1 VEKQRNRWLINAFLL
16 VCVTTFVGIA
26 LIPLL
31 GGLRPPAATVAP
43 DAAGLKP
50 EERLRLEDQ
59 AKGFA
64 AVLQREPDNQSAL
77 RSLIEVQ
84 GQLGK
89 AAEAIAPLEKLAKLN
104 PQETGY
110 AVLLAQLK
118 QQTGDRE
125 GAAKVYRE
133 VLAVNPGDLKAV
145 RGLVSLLLKQKRP
158 EAAIGLL
165 QDTIKQA
172 PKFNA
177 TKPNS
182 VDIPSINLILG
193 QVYFDQKRFDEAI
206 AVYEGIQ
213 KLDPQDFRPVL
224 AKALVLKEQGKPE
237 AAQPLFDSAS
247 ALAPPQYK
255 DEINRLAK
263 GGAPGAIGA
272 EKSTDG
278 SGSAPGLG
286 SPNPG
291 AIPTAL
297 PTGIAPPPG
306 VEPGVLDP
314 TAPAPAGSEAGSVP
328 DAAPESAP
336 DVAPGSGSDA
346 NPIPQSS
353 P

>member
-16 VCVTTFVGIA
+16 VCITTFVGVA

-31 GGLRPPAATVAP
+31 GELLRPPAAKVAP

-50 EERLRLEDQ
+50 EERQRLEEQ

-206 AVYEGIQ
+206 AVYDGIQ

-272 EKSTDG
+272 EKSTEG
-278 SGSAPGLG
+278 GVPTGLG

-291 AIPTAL
+291 SPGAIPTAI
-297 PTGIAPPPG
+297 PTGIAPPTG

-314 TAPAPAGSEAGSVP
+314 TVPAPASSEAGSAPVVAP
-328 DAAPESAP
+328 DAAPGTA
-336 DVAPGSGSDA
+336 SDA
-346 NPIPQSS
+346 NPVPQSS

>member
-1 VEKQRNRWLINAFLL
+1 L
-16 VCVTTFVGIA
+16 VCVTTFIGIA

-31 GGLRPPAATVAP
+31 GGLFRPPVATVAP

-50 EERLRLEDQ
+50 EERQRLEDQ

-133 VLAVNPGDLKAV
+133 VLAVNSGDLKAV

-263 GGAPGAIGA
+263 GGAPGSIGA
-272 EKSTDG
+272 EKSTEG
-278 SGSAPGLG
+278 GVPTGLG

-291 AIPTAL
+291 AIPSGSPTTIPPSVSSQGSWIPQPLLRRAQRLAQFQML
-297 PTGIAPPPG
+297 PPMLPRTPR
-306 VEPGVLDP
+306 
-314 TAPAPAGSEAGSVP
+314 PAPAAT
-328 DAAPESAP
+328 
-336 DVAPGSGSDA
+336 
-346 NPIPQSS
+346 PIPFLN
-353 P
+353 PRPRL

>member
-1 VEKQRNRWLINAFLL
+1 VEKKRNRWLINAFLL

-31 GGLRPPAATVAP
+31 GSILRPPAAKV
-43 DAAGLKP
+43 DADASGLKP
-50 EERLRLEDQ
+50 EERQRLEEQ

-64 AVLQREPDNQSAL
+64 AVLEREPDNQAAL

-89 AAEAIAPLEKLAKLN
+89 TAEAIAPLEKLAKLN

-110 AVLLAQLK
+110 SVLLAQLK

-133 VLAVNPGDLKAV
+133 VLAVNPGDLKAI
-145 RGLVSLLLKQKRP
+145 RGLVSLLLKQQRP

-177 TKPNS
+177 AKPNS
-182 VDIPSINLILG
+182 VDIASVNLILG
-193 QVYFDQKRFDEAI
+193 QVYFDQKRFDQ
-206 AVYEGIQ
+206 AVEVYDGIQ

-237 AAQPLFDSAS
+237 AAAPLFESAS
-247 ALAPPQYK
+247 ALAPAQYK

-263 GGAPGAIGA
+263 GGAPGAIGG
-272 EKSTDG
+272 EKSTG
-278 SGSAPGLG
+278 PIEGA
-286 SPNPG
+286 SPNPAASPSPD
-291 AIPTAL
+291 AI
-297 PTGIAPPPG
+297 PTGIAPPSG
-306 VEPGVLDP
+306 VEPGVPGGSVEPGGAPPMESGDP
-314 TAPAPAGSEAGSVP
+314 SFSGSEPAPIA
-328 DAAPESAP
+328 
-336 DVAPGSGSDA
+336 
-346 NPIPQSS
+346 S

>member
-1 VEKQRNRWLINAFLL
+1 MEKQRNRWLINAFLL

-31 GGLRPPAATVAP
+31 GGILRPPTAKVAP
-43 DAAGLKP
+43 DASGLKP
-50 EERLRLEDQ
+50 EERQRLEEQ

-64 AVLQREPDNQSAL
+64 AVLEREPENQSAL
-77 RSLIEVQ
+77 RSLIEVR
-84 GQLGK
+84 GQLGQT
-89 AAEAIAPLEKLAKLN
+89 AEAIAPLEKLAKLN

-145 RGLVSLLLKQKRP
+145 RGLVALLLKQQPPRP

-177 TKPNS
+177 AKPNS
-182 VDIPSINLILG
+182 VDVPSLNLILG

-206 AVYEGIQ
+206 EVYDGIQ

-272 EKSTDG
+272 EKSTTG
-278 SGSAPGLG
+278 EAIGG
-286 SPNPG
+286 SPANAGDPV
-291 AIPTAL
+291 ANPTAI

-306 VEPGVLDP
+306 GEPGVDNPEGQPPSEPALDP
-314 TAPAPAGSEAGSVP
+314 ALNPALDPAAPAV
-328 DAAPESAP
+328 ESA
-336 DVAPGSGSDA
+336 
-346 NPIPQSS
+346 S
-353 P
+353 PSP

>member
-16 VCVTTFVGIA
+16 VCITTFVGVA

-31 GGLRPPAATVAP
+31 GGLLRPPAAKVAP

-50 EERLRLEDQ
+50 EDRQRLEDQ

-64 AVLQREPDNQSAL
+64 AVLQREPENQSAL

-213 KLDPQDFRPVL
+213 KLVPQDFRPVL

-247 ALAPPQYK
+247 ALAPAQYK

-272 EKSTDG
+272 EKSTEV
-278 SGSAPGLG
+278 PTGLG

-291 AIPTAL
+291 SPTAI

-306 VEPGVLDP
+306 IEPGVLDP
-314 TAPAPAGSEAGSVP
+314 AAPAPAGADAGAVP
-328 DAAPESAP
+328 DAAPDA
-336 DVAPGSGSDA
+336 APGTASDA
-346 NPIPQSS
+346 NPVPQSS